1 MKFSRYISFLFLLP
15 ALLFTACEDE
25 LPYDS
30 AIIGEGE
37 ANLSAQVE
45 FHALEPALESRSAGN
60 AVDRVDQLW
69 MVIYKVNADGTD
81 GELYEKVRIYD
92 SATNYKLPG
101 SDFNIDQKGNSDV
114 PSDAETVTPS
124 DNQNVGHDDGTIS
137 GTGEKTPSATFK
149 LKNIP
154 YGRYKMFA
162 VANVDLT
169 AVDCST
175 IKALREKRFDWQTDV
190 KLDNQMFGYFTPT
203 TSQTSTG
210 EAPVITLNQAEVS
223 LHAWVR
229 RMVSKV
235 TVSFDGSE
243 LNENVRIYIKSVTIH
258 DIPASCALGE
268 ENTPTDASELITN
281 GESFT
286 YYNAGEGAN
295 TDHEKWSV
303 ILSKGE
309 PYGGE
314 TGHTEDD
321 RALYF
326 FENMQGNFPNDPTM
340 DKRQDPNAVGTPENE
355 SDDKLVYPSTGPDYK
370 DKRIYGTY
378 IEVEAYYDSRHKDKI
393 SQGPIRYRFMLGKN
407 STFNYNA
414 ERNYH
419 YKLTLKFRGWANEA
433 DWHISYKEYKRTLIT
448 PEPYYISYLYGQQM
462 DFPARVLLLPED
474 NPADFS
480 VKAEIVENNWW
491 PWDRDYKNA
500 DGTYGTRPSQFVPT
514 GTVAT
519 SMQTINGFAWNEP
532 AMTIYPYQKYTPAA
546 YAAKGQDFI
555 YGGSNYVGFLQLKP
569 VSTLSIG
576 DNYPGMGTGD
586 DSNNYGPKANEFL
599 QGVYKGADIAYRS
612 YGVTSGTYDP
622 KDQSYALKIPMYTR
636 EKQMVNAS
644 DFSGNNPYM
653 NYYRFAKVRFTLL
666 KNGKAIPFQN
676 EEGKEETERI
686 ATIFQVPRVENPKAI
701 YRDWDDDDAFDVV
714 LMQADKVNS
723 SGSYSYAPFKSDG
736 PWRASIMAET
746 EDFILLTGP
755 DGKTKSAIGDYVEG
769 STEQIIS
776 FTYKPKS
783 KLTSSNQTRC
793 GIIKVEYHDYNCVHL
808 IFVRQGYHRG
818 VKLGTATWSCY
829 NVYSSRGGATN
840 TTQLNSKNAENNVS
854 QAYVRL
860 TGSPLSIGSLYK
872 RNQYNYGIL
881 ESNDNTYGWLTRVN
895 GANLSTTHLTL
906 NNTLAS
912 ARNSTW
918 STISGT
924 GWNNSTA
931 RWATQWQAVAGVYEN
946 GTQFRVPTAA
956 EYNSLLSTCQYGF
969 GIAYAG
975 GSTTTAT
982 SVEQAT
988 EFKDYNNDG
997 TDDSPILGQA
1007 HGIRACVVYE
1017 NGEGSNK
1024 GRNILFPLGSTGQ
1037 GKRTMNVYTRNNYTV
1052 QLANGSTAAIPSIWH
1067 YAYNNGWGGTLTYS
1081 NLNNVLAADIDR
1093 YRPLAYNILRQS
1105 GSIYWIHQPSGTAY
1119 ASWDINYNTVRF
1131 NPHDEATL
1139 ANSDSHALPI
1149 KLVYYSNNG
1158 L

>member
-295 TDHEKWSV
+295 ADHEKWSV

-355 SDDKLVYPSTGPDYK
+355 SDDILVYPSTGPDYK

-500 DGTYGTRPSQFVPT
+500 DGTYGTRPGQFVPST
-514 GTVAT
+514 PENGMRFV
-519 SMQTINGFAWNEP
+519 NGFAWNIP
-532 AMTIYPYQKYTPAA
+532 AFNEIYPYQKYTRAA
-546 YAAKGQDFI
+546 YAAKGQEFV
-555 YGGSNYVGFLQLKP
+555 YGGSNYVGFLSLKP
-569 VSTLSIG
+569 TTSLTIG
-576 DNYPGMGTGD
+576 DNYPGKGTGSD
-586 DSNNYGPKANEFL
+586 KNGYGPKANEFL
-599 QGVYKGADIAYRS
+599 QSYYRTEGIAYKS
-612 YGVTSGTYDP
+612 YSLTGTGAVRDP
-622 KDQSYALKIPMYTR
+622 VDKSIALKIPMYTR
-636 EKQMVNAS
+636 EKQMVNAT
-644 DFSGNNPYM
+644 DFSGNNPY
-653 NYYRFAKVRFTLL
+653 NTYYRFAKVRFTLL
-666 KNGKAIPFQN
+666 MNGTPIPFQDEN
-676 EEGKEETERI
+676 GKEETERI
-686 ATIFQVPRVENPKAI
+686 ATIYQVPRIENPKAI
-701 YRDWDDDDAFDVV
+701 YRDWDKDNAFDIV
-714 LMQADKVNS
+714 LMQPSTVQSNGS
-723 SGSYSYAPFKSDG
+723 ISYSSFKSDG

-746 EDFILLTGP
+746 EQFIEITGP
-755 DGKTKSAIGDYVEG
+755 DGKTKTAIGDYIQG
-769 STEQIIS
+769 STDKIIQ
-776 FTYKPKS
+776 FTYKPNG

-808 IFVRQGYHRG
+808 IFVRQGYHKG

-829 NVYSSRGGATN
+829 NVYSARGSG
-840 TTQLNSKNAENNVS
+840 TTTTALNSKNAENNIALAQV
-854 QAYVRL
+854 VL
-860 TGSPLSIGSLYK
+860 TKSPLSVGSLYK

-881 ESNDNTYGWLTRVN
+881 ESNNNTYGWLVSVGSN
-895 GANLSTTHLTL
+895 NLSTTHVTAS
-906 NNTLAS
+906 NTLAA

-918 STISGT
+918 STIYGA
-924 GWNNSTA
+924 GWNQSTA
-931 RWATQWQAVAGVYEN
+931 KWATEWNAVAGTYEN
-946 GTQFRVPTAA
+946 GTKFRVPTAA
-956 EYNSLLSTCQYGF
+956 EFNSLLTSCDNGY
-969 GIAYAG
+969 GIAYAD
-975 GSTTTAT
+975 GSTYVADNIA
-982 SVEQAT
+982 QAAG
-988 EFKDYNNDG
+988 FYDYNNDG
-997 TDDSPILGQA
+997 IDDAPVGNQPR
-1007 HGIRACVVYE
+1007 GVRVCVVYDE
-1017 NGEGSNK
+1017 TNGN
-1024 GRNILFPLGSTGQ
+1024 NILFPLGATGQ
-1037 GKRTMNVYTRNNYTV
+1037 GRRKLSQVWNIGGGNPVSPWASTTISE
-1052 QLANGSTAAIPSIWH
+1052 GSLS
-1067 YAYNNGWGGTLTYS
+1067 YS
-1081 NLNNVLAADIDR
+1081 GLKNVLAGDANR
-1093 YRPLAYNILRQS
+1093 YRPIAYNIYRQV
-1105 GSIYWIHQPSGTAY
+1105 GSLYWMNAPSVGSTVQNSYGA
-1119 ASWDINYNTVRF
+1119 WDINYNTVRF
-1131 NPHDEATL
+1131 NPHDYGSVGGENFTT
-1139 ANSDSHALPI
+1139 ANNTTDAMPI
-1149 KLVYYSNNG
+1149 KLVYK
-1158 L
+1158 